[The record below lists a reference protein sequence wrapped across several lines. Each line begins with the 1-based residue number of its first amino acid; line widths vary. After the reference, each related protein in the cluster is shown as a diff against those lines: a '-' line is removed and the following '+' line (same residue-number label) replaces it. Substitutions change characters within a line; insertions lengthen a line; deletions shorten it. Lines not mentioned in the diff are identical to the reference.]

1 MMIMVIDIELMFKL
15 FLLIIV
21 SISALVVVTG
31 IILIPIVFGW
41 AVTESIDDKVV

>member
-1 MMIMVIDIELMFKL
+1 MVMVIDIVLMFKL

-21 SISALVVVTG
+21 SISALAVVTS

-41 AVTESIDDKVV
+41 SVKKSIDDNVV

>member
-1 MMIMVIDIELMFKL
+1 MIMVFDIELMFKL

-31 IILIPIVFGW
+31 IILAPIVFGW
-41 AVTESIDDKVV
+41 AVKKSIDDNVV